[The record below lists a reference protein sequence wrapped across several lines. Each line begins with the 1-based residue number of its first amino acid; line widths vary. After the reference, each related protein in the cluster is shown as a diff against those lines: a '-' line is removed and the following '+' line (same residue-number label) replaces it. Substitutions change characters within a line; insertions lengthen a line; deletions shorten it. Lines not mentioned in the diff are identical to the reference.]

1 MDGYIKLYRKI
12 KDCWIWETD
21 KANYQTAWI
30 DLLLRANHRDTKIA
44 FGNEFIELKAGSF
57 ITSKRKLGEVW
68 KWSNTKVNNF
78 FELLEKDNMI
88 TVKSDTKKSLIT
100 IVNWEL
106 YQGFDDEETSQKN
119 NKNITKTQQK
129 HTDNNDNNN
138 IKENVLP
145 KGNTSKKKYGQFQ
158 KVLLTDDELER
169 LYKDYGKELTD
180 KAIDYLDGY
189 IVEKKYK
196 SASHNLAMRRW
207 VFDAVSKKNYSNT
220 YNNTNIVKQEEEK
233 KDENGIPEDISRR
246 IAQLKKQGYTDEQ
259 LKLVADFKPYLS

>member
-1 MDGYIKLYRKI
+1 
-12 KDCWIWETD
+12 
-21 KANYQTAWI
+21 
-30 DLLLRANHRDTKIA
+30 
-44 FGNEFIELKAGSF
+44 
-57 ITSKRKLGEVW
+57 
-68 KWSNTKVNNF
+68 
-78 FELLEKDNMI
+78 
-88 TVKSDTKKSLIT
+88 
-100 IVNWEL
+100 
-106 YQGFDDEETSQKN
+106 
-119 NKNITKTQQK
+119 
-129 HTDNNDNNN
+129 
-138 IKENVLP
+138 
-145 KGNTSKKKYGQFQ
+145 
-158 KVLLTDDELER
+158 LTDDELER